1 VAPSR
6 STNVCKGRV
15 RWVLPAAV
23 MIAFLISNAGRTMC
37 ECPQDSRID
46 LPLARF
52 RVFHRTLLTRLVKL
66 AKSGTLG
73 AMIPRV
79 TRNNICTSVLVL
91 VCVTGFVAAA
101 MAEEIEPARDTNSIV
116 LPSRHI
122 EPDGIFL
129 LQASIAGEKS
139 LNLFLDTGAGTLV
152 ISEPLARRLRKAGKL
167 RNLGRIR
174 MLASSGDAPKMTLV
188 ELTDFQCGQLAV
200 RHPVAVVADLTTLS
214 EVMGEPVDGFAG
226 MSLFGSNTLVL
237 DYPAKEVRIETSP
250 EPNTNGAAVV
260 PFDFKGGVPMVGFE
274 CAGQRFTAMGDSGCK
289 SGLSVPFTGRHFPFL
304 TQPRVVGSVASV
316 SGVSDDKAARL
327 ATNFYWGGLTFEHPV
342 VRLARTK
349 FGLVGI
355 EVFRH
360 FVVKLDLGTSKLW
373 LTPGTN
379 GAITS
384 PPVRSAGLSLLPVP
398 QEHCLKV
405 ATVIPNTDAARAG
418 LRPGSRITAIDGEAA
433 QDWSEK
439 RWHALVERA
448 QEIEVEVAGGSKTR
462 RVKLRVQVLVE

>member
-1 VAPSR
+1 MR
-6 STNVCKGRV
+6 
-15 RWVLPAAV
+15 
-23 MIAFLISNAGRTMC
+23 
-37 ECPQDSRID
+37 EYPQDSRID
-46 LPLARF
+46 LPRGRF
-52 RVFHRTLLTRLVKL
+52 RVFRRTPLTRLGKL

-73 AMIPRV
+73 AMIARV
-79 TRNNICTSVLVL
+79 IRSNIFTSALVL
-91 VCVTGFVAAA
+91 VWLTGFVALAV
-101 MAEEIEPARDTNSIV
+101 AEEIGPARDTNSIV
-116 LPSRHI
+116 LPSHLA

-188 ELTDFQCGQLAV
+188 ELTDFHCGQLTV
-200 RHPVAVVADLTTLS
+200 RHPVAVVADLTTLN

-226 MSLFGSNTLVL
+226 MSLFASNTLVL
-237 DYPAKEVRIETSP
+237 DYPAKEVRIEASP
-250 EPNTNGAAVV
+250 EPNTNGAAAV
-260 PFDFKGGVPMVGFE
+260 PFDFKGGVPMVSFQ
-274 CAGQRFTAMGDSGCK
+274 CAGQRFTAMVDSGCK
-289 SGLSVPFTGRHFPFL
+289 SGLSVPFTGRPFPFL

-316 SGVSDDKAARL
+316 SGVDDDQAARL

-349 FGLVGI
+349 FGLIGL
-355 EVFRH
+355 EVLRH
-360 FVVKLDLGTSKLW
+360 FVVKLDLRTSKLW

-384 PPVRSAGLSLLPVP
+384 PPLRSAGLSLLPVP

-405 ATVIPNTDAARAG
+405 TTVISNTDAARAG
-418 LRPGSRITAIDGEAA
+418 LRPGSRITAIDGETAE
-433 QDWSEK
+433 DWSEK

-448 QEIEVEVAGGSKTR
+448 EEIEVEAARGSKTR
-462 RVKLRVQVLVE
+462 RFKLRVQVLVE